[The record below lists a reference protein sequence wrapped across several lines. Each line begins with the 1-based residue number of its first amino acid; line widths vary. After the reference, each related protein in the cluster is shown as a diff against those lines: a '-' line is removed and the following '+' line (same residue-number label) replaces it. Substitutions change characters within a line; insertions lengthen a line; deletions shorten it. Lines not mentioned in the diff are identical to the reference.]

1 MTVTESLYEALKTM
15 GEHDPHNLACVL
27 VADAYWNL
35 VGPTAAFGRRDRLD
49 ADRVLSWYR
58 AHAGEL
64 RQATRDGRYVALLS
78 DGRLPASAAGPVLA
92 NIRRVAPDACDR
104 FLGLL
109 ADPATPVRRRV
120 GRGFGPVGRARLHP
134 FQRGPARQMLELD
147 RTRRIAA
154 APLLGFRPADRR
166 IHTREGM

>member
-64 RQATRDGRYVALLS
+64 RQAPRDGRYVALLS

-92 NIRRVAPDACDR
+92 TI
-104 FLGLL
+104 
-109 ADPATPVRRRV
+109 
-120 GRGFGPVGRARLHP
+120 
-134 FQRGPARQMLELD
+134 
-147 RTRRIAA
+147 
-154 APLLGFRPADRR
+154 
-166 IHTREGM
+166 

>member
-1 MTVTESLYEALKTM
+1 M

-35 VGPTAAFGRRDRLD
+35 VGPTAAFGRCDRLD
-49 ADRVLSWYR
+49 ADRILSWYR

-64 RQATRDGRYVALLS
+64 RQATRDGRYAALLS

-109 ADPATPVRRRV
+109 ADPATPVRRRLDEGLDRSD
-120 GRGFGPVGRARLHP
+120 GRGSIRFNAALLVKCWNLTGLGASLPLP
-134 FQRGPARQMLELD
+134 F
-147 RTRRIAA
+147 
-154 APLLGFRPADRR
+154 
-166 IHTREGM
+166 

>member
-1 MTVTESLYEALKTM
+1 M

-64 RQATRDGRYVALLS
+64 RQATRDGRYVGPALRRAS
-78 DGRLPASAAGPVLA
+78 SRVGGRPVLA

-109 ADPATPVRRRV
+109 ADPATPVRRRLDEGLDRSD
-120 GRGFGPVGRARLHP
+120 GRGSIRFNAGLLVKCWNLTGLGASLPLP
-134 FQRGPARQMLELD
+134 F
-147 RTRRIAA
+147 
-154 APLLGFRPADRR
+154 
-166 IHTREGM
+166 